1 MRKRKDCAAGC
12 VLRRRKSRL
21 WSTLVAVTVFAI
33 TSADLLHGI
42 PLTPANNDQQTSPGG
57 EARMEEGNKLS
68 SWATGMQSRSE
79 MMYRYGNDAATRC
92 LNAKKQKLKLN
103 YHHAK

>member
-1 MRKRKDCAAGC
+1 MEYP
-12 VLRRRKSRL
+12 
-21 WSTLVAVTVFAI
+21 
-33 TSADLLHGI
+33 LLLPTMINKQVQEGK
-42 PLTPANNDQQTSPGG
+42 
-57 EARMEEGNKLS
+57 ARMEEGNKLS